1 MVAFSAKVLIIYTAD
16 VKKRGMEEERK
27 IQDAWIASEE
37 TWLLKSFRSDELAH
51 FFAFKGIKFEEVAI
65 DSTSFVAR

>member
-27 IQDAWIASEE
+27 IQDA
-37 TWLLKSFRSDELAH
+37 
-51 FFAFKGIKFEEVAI
+51 
-65 DSTSFVAR
+65 